1 MADYR
6 DATQSRSRKRTPRR
20 TVATRLTGLSTVL
33 RLIRSDGG
41 SDLSRLRVSRK
52 VWLMAKMGRPPVA
65 ERDYR
70 GEFIS
75 VRLRAGEKRAILQAA
90 RKAGSQYTDW
100 ARSVLLSAARRAS
113 GR

>member
-1 MADYR
+1 MVGCFR
-6 DATQSRSRKRTPRR
+6 LLTLCVTPIARP
-20 TVATRLTGLSTVL
+20 S
-33 RLIRSDGG
+33 S
-41 SDLSRLRVSRK
+41 LSRLRVSRK

-100 ARSVLLSAARRAS
+100 ARSVLLDAARHGVSARKP
-113 GR
+113 RFRK